1 MVIEFIFIGAISFLV
16 GYVLGKRAGRS
27 HGYQEGTAE
36 APLILR
42 EQSLSQGRCC
52 LCQSSAA
59 LADKNRLES
68 DYTFK

>member
-1 MVIEFIFIGAISFLV
+1 MVIEFVFIGAIAFLI

-36 APLILR
+36 APLRLR
-42 EQSLSQGRCC
+42 EQSLNQGRCC
-52 LCQSSAA
+52 LCQSSVA
-59 LADKNRLES
+59 LADRNRLER